1 MTSLHIVSDHRRTTF
16 DDNYVSL
23 ATTEGQIE
31 ADCVLPNE
39 NTTHHTEYLLSDEHE
54 TAVAELHRKY
64 GDVTNPKQK
73 RSLNVGTGNNHTRNG
88 AWR

>member
-1 MTSLHIVSDHRRTTF
+1 MKT
-16 DDNYVSL
+16 
-23 ATTEGQIE
+23 
-31 ADCVLPNE
+31 
-39 NTTHHTEYLLSDEHE
+39 TTHHTEYLLSDEHE

-88 AWR
+88 AWH